1 MIATLVWDG
10 TLHTVTA
17 NSWIWSTQMYHTA
30 FGGNWGNALPRK
42 KTYRDRTAVM
52 VDHKL
57 LSEGRERSFRYCPGV
72 LYWQWYRWLPAVI
85 PNGGASRVIRLIC
98 WAIYFLLKFRWN
110 YPYSAKLPSISTTF
124 VHFKHPPDL
133 SLHLNTGLSQGCGIS
148 IAFAI
153 GIRSL
158 GYIIYGLL
166 KLGSRNALLHGDT
179 LVQQAAHAPLW
190 TALEMRWDEMRRDKT
205 RQDKIR

>member
-42 KTYRDRTAVM
+42 KTDWDRTAVM

-98 WAIYFLLKFRWN
+98 WAIYFLLKFQVN
-110 YPYSAKLPSISTTF
+110 LSIFSKIALFINNICPLQASARLIAT
-124 VHFKHPPDL
+124 FKHRFVTRL
-133 SLHLNTGLSQGCGIS
+133 WHLHRFCYWDSELGLYHIWS
-148 IAFAI
+148 
-153 GIRSL
+153 
-158 GYIIYGLL
+158 
-166 KLGSRNALLHGDT
+166 
-179 LVQQAAHAPLW
+179 VQTWFP
-190 TALEMRWDEMRRDKT
+190 
-205 RQDKIR
+205 